1 MIGMTRLAPVLGLAL
16 LVSVAGASTTNAE
29 EAKAPRIAVDP
40 AAFDFGKAL
49 QNKTLHKDF
58 VLRNLGATDLE
69 ISRVSTTCG
78 CTAALAD
85 STTIKPGASTTLRV
99 DLQTRT
105 YTGKVERR
113 ILIES
118 NDAKSPLELKV
129 QATVVAAP

>member
-1 MIGMTRLAPVLGLAL
+1 MIATTRLAPVLGLAL
-16 LVSVAGASTTNAE
+16 LVSASGASTTASE
-29 EAKAPRIAVDP
+29 EVKGPRIAVDP

-58 VLRNLGATDLE
+58 VLRNLGAADLE

-118 NDAKSPLELKV
+118 NDPKSPLELKV
-129 QATVVAAP
+129 QTTVVAGP